1 MIGLNQSTVGFSPR
15 RWERWRLDRCK
26 IPWGPAAAAAAGGQA
41 PQSQRRSVYR
51 RSLRGSPAP
60 APDGS
65 MTVSTSLRWRSTA
78 WKEPVAG
85 VMSAIPTAQ
94 VRKPRAPSVHYLGLA
109 VSTRWLASHSIN
121 RASGGTDWRQ
131 PNRRHSAALERG
143 SHPAAV
149 SREPLPRQIN
159 ARSAACAGDR
169 GGGGAFTS
177 APGIAL
183 NRVAPRSTAVSS
195 VPLRARRQLGSSA
208 ALASGGACCVACAS
222 GGCDRAGGCVAA
234 ARRSGLEPLFGVAAA
249 ATAWDAAAREREA
262 GAASA

>member
-1 MIGLNQSTVGFSPR
+1 MRFHTTSSPEKKCSMSAFRRAMIGLNQSTVGFSPR

-41 PQSQRRSVYR
+41 PQSQRRSVCR

-60 APDGS
+60 APDRS

-85 VMSAIPTAQ
+85 VMSAIPIAQ

-121 RASGGTDWRQ
+121 RASGRTDWRQ

-143 SHPAAV
+143 SHPAAG
-149 SREPLPRQIN
+149 S
-159 ARSAACAGDR
+159 
-169 GGGGAFTS
+169 
-177 APGIAL
+177 
-183 NRVAPRSTAVSS
+183 RVAPPTTNKCPVGGMCGRQGRGRGVH
-195 VPLRARRQLGSSA
+195 VRARHCVEQSRAAQHCRQLCA
-208 ALASGGACCVACAS
+208 VA
-222 GGCDRAGGCVAA
+222 DQAA
-234 ARRSGLEPLFGVAAA
+234 AGLLCLPRLRRRLLRRLRFRRLRS
-249 ATAWDAAAREREA
+249 R
-262 GAASA
+262 